1 MNLPEHEAEGPCM
14 FYVSVLSACRLCC
27 FVQALLLFLNAVLPP
42 SSLTVRSE
50 DDKRGRRKAQ
60 ETKLEPFPCET
71 W

>member
-1 MNLPEHEAEGPCM
+1 MNSPEHVVEGPYVL
-14 FYVSVLSACRLCC
+14 YVSVLCASRFCC

-50 DDKRGRRKAQ
+50 DDKHGRRKAQ
-60 ETKLEPFPCET
+60 ETKLEPFPCEP

>member
-1 MNLPEHEAEGPCM
+1 MNLPEHEVEGPCM
-14 FYVSVLSACRLCC
+14 LNVSVLYVCRLCC
-27 FVQALLLFLNAVLPP
+27 LIQALLLFLNAVLPP

-50 DDKRGRRKAQ
+50 DDKRGRRKTQ